1 MTETVTAAQT
11 ALANTFLMY
20 FKAHSYHWN
29 VEGEG
34 FPQFHEFFGDIYQD
48 LYGAVDPMA
57 ENIRKMHEYAPRNL
71 DEMYRHKT
79 IDASQDATTITEM
92 LHDLLIANE
101 ETIVSL
107 NKLFGLLIAANEQGF
122 ANFIADRLDAHKKH
136 SWMIAST
143 LKGNGK

>member
-1 MTETVTAAQT
+1 MNETAAAAQI
-11 ALANTFLMY
+11 ALSNTFLMY

-29 VEGEG
+29 VEGRD
-34 FPQFHEFFGDIYQD
+34 FPQFHGFFGDVYED

-71 DEMYRHKT
+71 DEMYRYKT
-79 IDASQDATTITEM
+79 IDCANAATTIPEM

-107 NKLFGLLIAANEQGF
+107 NKLFGLLTAANDQGF
-122 ANFIADRLDAHKKH
+122 ADFVAARLDAHKKH
-136 SWMIAST
+136 SWMITST